1 MNTNITS
8 KLFDRTLFNLR
19 SVWQQINVL
28 GSEQP
33 KLKPD
38 LPEAD
43 TPLLKQ
49 QMRDCLESK
58 GGNVSA
64 RARAAKLGEAY
75 LSLNDTGRLR
85 FLKLLAED
93 FGVDAKLISELAN
106 EIILAE
112 QASDGTPENLGKLH
126 QKLRNALK
134 PAGLALLTQF
144 NSLPSGVKFLV
155 DMRSDLHRIGGS
167 TGRNDPSLK
176 ELDKSLK
183 DLLKSWFDVGFLD
196 LVRLSWSTPAS
207 ILEKLIHYEAVH
219 KIRSWSD
226 LKNRLQTDR
235 RCFAFFH
242 PRMPDEPIIFVQ
254 VALVKELS
262 GNIQTLLDESAPL
275 EDPYDANTA
284 IFYSITNAQSGLAGV
299 GFGDFLI
306 KRVVADLK
314 DDLPNI
320 KTFSTLSPIPGLRR
334 WLDSN
339 SEKDL
344 LLPSERQTLRKVKT
358 FTTLKETL
366 ATENWHHDETLVSAL
381 KQPLMRLTA
390 EYLVNTKKRNRA
402 LDPVANF
409 HLNNGARLERI
420 NWLADTSEKGIH
432 QSAGMMVNY
441 LYKLDDIESNHETYR
456 DNAKTITSNNVQ
468 TLLKRAK

>member
-1 MNTNITS
+1 MTTNMTS

-19 SVWQQINVL
+19 SVWQQVNILN
-28 GSEQP
+28 SDHP
-33 KLKPD
+33 ALKPD

-43 TPLLKQ
+43 IVHLKQ

-75 LSLNDTGRLR
+75 LGLNDTGRLR
-85 FLKLLAED
+85 FLELLAQD
-93 FGVDAKLISELAN
+93 FGVDNQSVKQ
-106 EIILAE
+106 LAE
-112 QASDGTPENLGKLH
+112 EISSSDKESLGKLH
-126 QKLRNALK
+126 QKMRNALK

-155 DMRSDLHRIGGS
+155 DMRSDLNRLG
-167 TGRNDPSLK
+167 GRNNPTLK

-207 ILEKLIHYEAVH
+207 VLEKLIHYEAVH

-254 VALVKELS
+254 VALVKNLS
-262 GNIQTLLDESAPL
+262 GNIQELLDESAPL
-275 EDPYDANTA
+275 EDPFEANTA

-314 DDLPNI
+314 AELPNI
-320 KTFSTLSPIPGLRR
+320 RTFSTLSPIPGLCR
-334 WLDSN
+334 WLYSA
-339 SEKDL
+339 SEIEL
-344 LLPSERQTLRKVKT
+344 LLPSERQTLRKIDA
-358 FTTLKETL
+358 FTTLNETL
-366 ATENWHHDETLVSAL
+366 NKDDWHLNETLVAAL

-390 EYLVNTKKRNRA
+390 EYLVNTKRRNRA

-420 NWLADTSEKGIH
+420 NWLADTSSKGIGE
-432 QSAGMMVNY
+432 SAGMMVNY
-441 LYKLDDIESNHETYR
+441 LYKLNDIESNHETYR
-456 DNAKTITSNNVQ
+456 DNAKTITSNSVQ
-468 TLLKRAK
+468 SLLKKTK

>member
-1 MNTNITS
+1 MSANITS

-19 SVWQQINVL
+19 SAWQQINIL
-28 GSEQP
+28 SSEHP

-38 LPEAD
+38 LPD
-43 TPLLKQ
+43 SDIILLKQ
-49 QMRDCLESK
+49 QMRDCLEGK

-75 LSLNDTGRLR
+75 LCLNDKGRLR
-85 FLKLLAED
+85 FLTLLAQD
-93 FGVDAKLISELAN
+93 FGVDNERVKELADK
-106 EIILAE
+106 IL
-112 QASDGTPENLGKLH
+112 SPEVEGIGKLH
-126 QKLRNALK
+126 QQMRNALR
-134 PAGLALLTQF
+134 PAGLELLMQF

-155 DMRSDLHRIGGS
+155 DMRADLNRLGD
-167 TGRNDPSLK
+167 RNETHLK

-183 DLLKSWFDVGFLD
+183 DLLKSWFDIGFLD
-196 LVRLSWSTPAS
+196 LVRLSWSTPAA

-242 PRMPDEPIIFVQ
+242 PRMPDEPVIFVQ

-262 GNIQTLLDESAPL
+262 GNIQKLLDESAPL
-275 EDPYDANTA
+275 EDPFEANTA

-314 DDLPNI
+314 EELPNI
-320 KTFSTLSPIPGLRR
+320 KTFSTLSPIPGLKK

-339 SEKDL
+339 NEKDL
-344 LLPSERQTLRKVKT
+344 LLASERQALRKIEG
-358 FTTLKETL
+358 FTTLSETL
-366 ATENWHHDETLVSAL
+366 DKVDWHLNKAL
-381 KQPLMRLTA
+381 ADALQQPLMRLTA
-390 EYLVNTKKRNRA
+390 EYLVNTKQRNRA

-420 NWLADTSEKGIH
+420 NWLADTSEKGIRE
-432 QSAGMMVNY
+432 SAGMMVNY
-441 LYKLDDIESNHETYR
+441 LYDLKDIESNHETYR
-456 DNAKTITSNNVQ
+456 DSANTITASGIQ
-468 TLLKRAK
+468 SLLKKTK

>member
-1 MNTNITS
+1 MTTNMKS

-19 SVWQQINVL
+19 SVWQQINIL
-28 GSEQP
+28 SSDHP
-33 KLKPD
+33 ALKPD
-38 LPEAD
+38 LPD
-43 TPLLKQ
+43 SDIVHLKQ

-75 LSLNDTGRLR
+75 LGLNDTGRLR
-85 FLKLLAED
+85 FLELLAQD
-93 FGVDAKLISELAN
+93 FGVDNQSVKQ
-106 EIILAE
+106 LAE
-112 QASDGTPENLGKLH
+112 EISSSDTENLGKLH
-126 QKLRNALK
+126 QKMRNALK

-155 DMRSDLHRIGGS
+155 DMRSDLNRLGE
-167 TGRNDPSLK
+167 RDNPSFK

-207 ILEKLIHYEAVH
+207 VLEKLIHYEAVH

-254 VALVKELS
+254 VALVKDLS
-262 GNIQTLLDESAPL
+262 GNIQALLDESAPL
-275 EDPYDANTA
+275 EDPFEADTA

-314 DDLPNI
+314 AELPNI

-339 SEKDL
+339 SETDL
-344 LLPSERQTLRKVKT
+344 LLPSERQTLRKIDE
-358 FTTLKETL
+358 FTTLSETL
-366 ATENWHHDETLVSAL
+366 NKPDWHHNETLVAVL

-390 EYLVNTKKRNRA
+390 EYLVHTKQRNRA

-420 NWLADTSEKGIH
+420 NWLADTSTKGISE
-432 QSAGMMVNY
+432 SAGMMVNY
-441 LYKLDDIESNHETYR
+441 LYKLSDIESNHETYR
-456 DNAKTITSNNVQ
+456 DNAKTITSNSVLS
-468 TLLKRAK
+468 LLKKTK

>member
-8 KLFDRTLFNLR
+8 KLFDKTLFNLR
-19 SVWQQINVL
+19 SVWQQVNILN
-28 GSEQP
+28 SDQP

-38 LPEAD
+38 LPDAD
-43 TPLLKQ
+43 IVILKQ
-49 QMRDCLESK
+49 QMRDCLEGK

-75 LSLNDTGRLR
+75 LCLNDVGRVR
-85 FLKLLAED
+85 FLNVLAQD
-93 FGVDAKLISELAN
+93 FGIDKERIEQLAKEVLSP
-106 EIILAE
+106 
-112 QASDGTPENLGKLH
+112 QTDSLGKLH
-126 QKLRNALK
+126 QQLRNALR
-134 PAGLALLTQF
+134 PAGLELLMQF

-155 DMRSDLHRIGGS
+155 DMRDDLNRLGERGD
-167 TGRNDPSLK
+167 TSLK

-183 DLLKSWFDVGFLD
+183 DLLRSWFDIGFLD
-196 LVRLSWSTPAS
+196 LVQISWSTPAAV
-207 ILEKLIHYEAVH
+207 LEKLIHYEAVH

-242 PRMPDEPIIFVQ
+242 PRMPDEPLIFVQ

-275 EDPYDANTA
+275 EDPFEASTA
-284 IFYSITNAQSGLAGV
+284 IFYSITNTQSGLAGV

-314 DDLPNI
+314 QELPNI
-320 KTFSTLSPIPGLRR
+320 KTFSTLSPIPGLQR
-334 WLDSN
+334 WLASN
-339 SEKDL
+339 EEEDL
-344 LLPSERQTLRKVKT
+344 LLPSEKLALQNIEG

-366 ATENWHHDETLVSAL
+366 DTTDWHLNEALADAL
-381 KQPLMRLTA
+381 KKPLMRLTA
-390 EYLVNTKKRNRA
+390 EYLVNNKKRNRA

-420 NWLADTSEKGIH
+420 NWLADTSEKGIRE
-432 QSAGMMVNY
+432 SAGMMVNY
-441 LYKLDDIESNHETYR
+441 LYKLGDIESNHEIYR
-456 DNAKTITSNNVQ
+456 DSAKTITASSIQ
-468 TLLKRAK
+468 SLLKKTK

>member
-1 MNTNITS
+1 MTS

-19 SVWQQINVL
+19 SVWQQVNILNSDHPV
-28 GSEQP
+28 
-33 KLKPD
+33 LKPD
-38 LPEAD
+38 LPDAD
-43 TPLLKQ
+43 IALLKQ

-58 GGNVSA
+58 GGDVSA

-75 LSLNDTGRLR
+75 LCLNDKGRLR
-85 FLKLLAED
+85 FLTLLAED
-93 FGVDAKLISELAN
+93 FGVDAEQIKTLAKDVLSPD
-106 EIILAE
+106 E
-112 QASDGTPENLGKLH
+112 ENLGKLH

-155 DMRSDLHRIGGS
+155 DMRSDLNRLGGRDNP
-167 TGRNDPSLK
+167 TLK

-262 GNIQTLLDESAPL
+262 GNIQKLLDESAPL
-275 EDPYDANTA
+275 EDPYEANTA
-284 IFYSITNAQSGLAGV
+284 IFYSITNAQNGLAGV

-314 DDLPNI
+314 GELPNI

-334 WLDSN
+334 WLS
-339 SEKDL
+339 SKPETDL
-344 LLPSERQTLRKVKT
+344 LLSSERQALRKVEG
-358 FTTLKETL
+358 FTTLEETLHSANWHLNETL
-366 ATENWHHDETLVSAL
+366 AAAL

-420 NWLADTSEKGIH
+420 NWQADTSEKGINE
-432 QSAGMMVNY
+432 SAGMMVNY

-456 DNAKTITSNNVQ
+456 DNAKTITSNGVQ
-468 TLLKRAK
+468 SLLKKTK

>member
-1 MNTNITS
+1 MSANITS
-8 KLFDRTLFNLR
+8 KIFDRTLFNLR
-19 SVWQQINVL
+19 SAWQQINIL
-28 GSEQP
+28 NSDQP
-33 KLKPD
+33 SLKPE

-43 TPLLKQ
+43 IILLKQ
-49 QMRDCLESK
+49 QMRDCLEGK

-75 LSLNDTGRLR
+75 LGLNDEGRLR
-85 FLKLLAED
+85 FLNLLAQD
-93 FGVDAKLISELAN
+93 FGVDNAQIKQLADKILSSES
-106 EIILAE
+106 EE
-112 QASDGTPENLGKLH
+112 LGKLH
-126 QKLRNALK
+126 QQMRNALR
-134 PAGLALLTQF
+134 PAGLKLLMQF

-155 DMRSDLHRIGGS
+155 DMRADLRRLGN
-167 TGRNDPSLK
+167 RDDAWFK
-176 ELDKSLK
+176 ELDQGLK

-196 LVRLSWSTPAS
+196 LVRLSWSTPAA

-262 GNIQTLLDESAPL
+262 DNIQALLDESAPL
-275 EDPYDANTA
+275 EDPYEANTA

-314 DDLPNI
+314 EELPNI

-334 WLDSN
+334 WLSDQE
-339 SEKDL
+339 EKAL
-344 LLPSERQTLRKVKT
+344 LLAGERQALRKVDG
-358 FTTLKETL
+358 FTTLEETL
-366 ATENWHHDETLVSAL
+366 EQADWHLNEPLVAAL
-381 KQPLMRLTA
+381 QKPLMRLTA
-390 EYLVNTKKRNRA
+390 EYLVNTKQRNRA

-420 NWLADTSEKGIH
+420 NWLSDTSQKGFRE
-432 QSAGMMVNY
+432 SAGMMVNY
-441 LYKLDDIESNHETYR
+441 LYKLNEIEANHETYR
-456 DNAKTITSNNVQ
+456 DNATTIASNGVQ
-468 TLLKRAK
+468 ALLKKAKK